1 MGSRSVAVVVATI
14 AFMTQAGATRAAE
27 IKVLSSHAI
36 NINEAYV
43 EFTAMFEKASDHRV
57 TTTFTTGWAGTPEIT
72 KRLQGGEMYDL
83 VIGSRQLI
91 DDMIKEGRLLVGNR
105 VDIAKSGVGV
115 AVRAGAPKPDIAS
128 TEAVKRALLAAKS
141 IGYSTGPSG
150 VYLVGLIQRLGLA
163 DEIKP
168 KLRQT
173 PGPNLLVGDL
183 LARGEA
189 ELGFQQVS
197 ELLHFPGIQ
206 YVGPLPADIQETTV
220 FSAALQPGAAQADAA
235 KAFVRF
241 ITSPVATPVI
251 RKSGM
256 SMPRPTACSTR
267 SMLGG
272 IPARPQLAQL
282 GRQGRRPSG
291 PLTGVLRLS
300 RRRPVVRP
308 QIRCAV
314 RPDQPS

>member
-72 KRLQGGEMYDL
+72 KRLQGEMYDL

-168 KLRQT
+168 KLKQT
-173 PGPNLLVGDL
+173 PGPGLLVGHL

-235 KAFVRF
+235 KSFVRF

-256 SMPRPTACSTR
+256 EP
-267 SMLGG
+267 G
-272 IPARPQLAQL
+272 
-282 GRQGRRPSG
+282 
-291 PLTGVLRLS
+291 
-300 RRRPVVRP
+300 
-308 QIRCAV
+308 
-314 RPDQPS
+314 

>member
-1 MGSRSVAVVVATI
+1 MGSRSIAVVVTTI
-14 AFMTQAGATRAAE
+14 AFMTQVGATRAAE
-27 IKVLSSHAI
+27 IKVLSSNGI

-43 EFTAMFEKASDHRV
+43 EFTAMFEKASDHEV

-91 DDMIKEGRLLVGNR
+91 DDMIKEGRLLAGSR
-105 VDIAKSGVGV
+105 VDLAKSGVGV

-173 PGPNLLVGDL
+173 PGPGLLVGHL

-220 FSAALQPGAAQADAA
+220 FSAALQPGATQADAA

-256 SMPRPTACSTR
+256 EP
-267 SMLGG
+267 G
-272 IPARPQLAQL
+272 
-282 GRQGRRPSG
+282 
-291 PLTGVLRLS
+291 
-300 RRRPVVRP
+300 
-308 QIRCAV
+308 
-314 RPDQPS
+314 

>member
-1 MGSRSVAVVVATI
+1 MGSRSIAVVVTTI
-14 AFMTQAGATRAAE
+14 AFMTQVGATRAAE
-27 IKVLSSHAI
+27 IKVLSSNGI

-91 DDMIKEGRLLVGNR
+91 DDMIKEGRLLAGSR
-105 VDIAKSGVGV
+105 VDLAKSGVGV

-173 PGPNLLVGDL
+173 PGPGLLVGHL

-256 SMPRPTACSTR
+256 EP
-267 SMLGG
+267 G
-272 IPARPQLAQL
+272 
-282 GRQGRRPSG
+282 
-291 PLTGVLRLS
+291 
-300 RRRPVVRP
+300 
-308 QIRCAV
+308 
-314 RPDQPS
+314 

>member
-91 DDMIKEGRLLVGNR
+91 DDMIKEGRLVAGNR
-105 VDIAKSGVGV
+105 VDLVKSGVGV

-251 RKSGM
+251 TKSGM
-256 SMPRPTACSTR
+256 EP
-267 SMLGG
+267 G
-272 IPARPQLAQL
+272 
-282 GRQGRRPSG
+282 
-291 PLTGVLRLS
+291 
-300 RRRPVVRP
+300 
-308 QIRCAV
+308 
-314 RPDQPS
+314 